1 MRLSLANLASL
12 LLSFTSFQLLRKR
25 ILKIKVLEC
34 QLKLALATLLRKFT
48 HTDYYATHCILQS
61 GRSNWPSLLC
71 LWDLQV
77 LFLNLFTCA
86 EGHGNHT
93 NGIFGMTPPSVA
105 EYLYSTN
112 HDLLIP
118 LPQPLN
124 EDNYFG
130 AKPEGN

>member
-1 MRLSLANLASL
+1 
-12 LLSFTSFQLLRKR
+12 
-25 ILKIKVLEC
+25 
-34 QLKLALATLLRKFT
+34 
-48 HTDYYATHCILQS
+48 
-61 GRSNWPSLLC
+61 
-71 LWDLQV
+71 LQV